1 MNSQKITNL
10 RNKYPVF
17 EYKSS
22 SWEKREN
29 ILSISWTMVAG
40 DLSFHPTL
48 TLNLAPNLSSLDNK
62 LIDELVFQLG
72 LAEIPSYWKATCS
85 PTILISAGHLST
97 PQITWWHD
105 LYLKG
110 MGEYFYQNQI
120 DFTEP
125 NFLTIQ
131 AKQPEKDIT
140 PVSGNSNSQKPLILV
155 SDGKDTATTLALL
168 SQAHV
173 TFDTLSIKRNSSL
186 SPLLSQFQIQHN
198 SQGNRI
204 IDPTLLQLNKDEYLN
219 GHVPLSA
226 YLAFTGV
233 LTAYLQGNNH
243 VIVSNEASSNE
254 GNVVWNDISINHQ
267 YSKSFEF
274 EEKLAIYLH
283 DYLNLGIT
291 YFSFLRPLYELQIAG
306 LLTRFSSLLP
316 IFSSC
321 NATQAK
327 GETGWCGSCPKC
339 LSTYLMLMPFLGQTQ
354 TSAIFG
360 KDALADASLLET
372 YRSLLGKT
380 NHKPFECV
388 STFEEI
394 ILASYLS
401 LSKYSSTSLPTLL
414 KYFQTS
420 VLPEQKDLSGRTSA
434 LLSHFGNN
442 LLKAPYLSILQQT
455 LPIEVK

>member
-1 MNSQKITNL
+1 
-10 RNKYPVF
+10 
-17 EYKSS
+17 
-22 SWEKREN
+22 
-29 ILSISWTMVAG
+29 MVTG

-48 TLNLAPNLSSLDNK
+48 TLNLAPNSNSLDSK

-72 LAEIPSYWKATCS
+72 LSEIPSYWKATCS
-85 PTILISAGHLST
+85 PTILISAGQLST
-97 PQITWWHD
+97 PQISWWHD

-125 NFLTIQ
+125 NFLTIK
-131 AKQPEKDIT
+131 AKQSEQGKMF
-140 PVSGNSNSQKPLILV
+140 VSGNSISDKPLILV

-168 SQAHV
+168 SRARIN
-173 TFDTLSIKRNSSL
+173 FDTLSIQRNSSL
-186 SPLLSQFQIQHN
+186 SPLLSQFHIQYN
-198 SQGNRI
+198 SLGTRV

-254 GNVVWNDISINHQ
+254 GNVIWNGISINHQ

-274 EEKLAIYLH
+274 EEKLAIYLR

-291 YFSFLRPLYELQIAG
+291 YFSFLRPIYELQIAG
-306 LLTRFSSLLP
+306 LLTRFPSLLS

-327 GETGWCGSCPKC
+327 GKIGWCGSCPKC

-360 KDALADASLLET
+360 KDLLADASLLET

-380 NHKPFECV
+380 DHKPFECV

-401 LSKYSSTSLPTLL
+401 IPKYSSTSLPELL

-420 VLPEQKDLSGRTSA
+420 VLPEQKDLSVRVTA

-442 LLKAPYLSILQQT
+442 SLKDPYLSILQQT